1 MLTTR
6 TAAEEEE
13 EEEEDSISAAF
24 CRIVFM
30 GPAGSVVFPPSSP
43 RSSRLPEGPLLIT
56 VTGDDAPSI
65 ACCTSDRERDRVR
78 GRG

>member
-13 EEEEDSISAAF
+13 EEEDSISAAL

-43 RSSRLPEGPLLIT
+43 RSSCLPEGPLLIT

-65 ACCTSDRERDRVR
+65 ACCTSDRERVR